1 MSLEGNGG
9 ASIPLP
15 KGLPHYFGHSI
26 RVIFIANALALVL
39 AASTGATLPL
49 STGGA
54 VITAVILV
62 AAAGITHPRIRWI
75 HWVNAFIAVWG
86 TILFGT
92 SAVTHYRAGGGV
104 LDTTFIYTEALALLF
119 LGAVYFVTRTIRGF
133 LQQDQQQG

>member
-1 MSLEGNGG
+1 MLSGKLPSSGG
-9 ASIPLP
+9 AYACVSSSCSGGFSGIGP
-15 KGLPHYFGHSI
+15 
-26 RVIFIANALALVL
+26 NAAID
-39 AASTGATLPL
+39 
-49 STGGA
+49 A